1 MKYYILEKDDSFK
14 EFRNKELF
22 VLDLKRRIRASGQLK
37 EVKSD
42 KYLKSLYDCLNVN
55 KCYEIKVTSLRAFE
69 NIINANVLDENE
81 FKKMRLKNERN

>member
-22 VLDLKRRIRASGQLK
+22 VLDLKRRIRVSGQLS
-37 EVKSD
+37 EVRSD

-69 NIINANVLDENE
+69 NIINANLLDEKE
-81 FKKMRLKNERN
+81 FKKMKRVKE